1 MASIKIQSSSSGG
14 GSITLTAPTTSSNR
28 TVTLPDADV
37 TLGNGY
43 PAQAVGTLNGTGTIS
58 LETSLG
64 ISSATDVNTGRYD
77 FNFSNNF
84 SGTRYFSC
92 GTCAYDVSS
101 TYWRSLSN
109 QYSGGNIDHGRTTG
123 TARAGSYRTTWV
135 DAPSIGLIAHG
146 DLS

>member
-1 MASIKIQSSSSGG
+1 MKQKQSDKVNDIEEATSGG
-14 GSITLTAPTTSSNR
+14 GKIF
-28 TVTLPDADV
+28 
-37 TLGNGY
+37 
-43 PAQAVGTLNGTGTIS
+43 PARAVGTLNGTGTIS

-92 GTCAYDVSS
+92 GTCSYDASS

-109 QYSGGNIDHGRTTG
+109 QYSGGNMDHGRTTG
-123 TARAGSYRTTWV
+123 TARCAVLEQMTRQSKSALTSRST
-135 DAPSIGLIAHG
+135 PSAMYAATPSQS
-146 DLS
+146 LSHSLAA